1 MKNAE
6 YDPLAEDYYQSKF
19 LPFPFFSEM
28 PDHLELLG
36 DLKGKRVSD
45 VACGEGF

>member
-1 MKNAE
+1 MNNAE

-19 LPFPFFSEM
+19 LPFRVFSEM

-36 DLKGKRVSD
+36 DLKGKRVLD
-45 VACGEGF
+45 VAHLLM